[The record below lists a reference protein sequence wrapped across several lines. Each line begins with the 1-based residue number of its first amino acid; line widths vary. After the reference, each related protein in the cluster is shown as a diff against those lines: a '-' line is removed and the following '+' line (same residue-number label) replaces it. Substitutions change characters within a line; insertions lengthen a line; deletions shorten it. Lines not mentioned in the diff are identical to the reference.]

1 MSILETVTRVREAE
15 KEAGRVLEEAHRD
28 EKAAVTEA
36 LDRRRT
42 LLAEAKETARGSVL
56 RIEKGL
62 GKEKEEQLLLLA
74 SQAEK
79 EKKGLRESARHR
91 SEEAL
96 RAALELFLSACRK
109 DR

>member
-15 KEAGRVLEEAHRD
+15 KEAARILEEAHRE

-42 LLAEAKETARGSVL
+42 LLAKAKETARGSVL
-56 RIEKGL
+56 LIEKGL

-74 SQAEK
+74 SKVEK
-79 EKKGLRESARHR
+79 EKKGLRETARHR

-96 RAALELFLSACRK
+96 RAVLELFLSSCRK